1 MNSQPTEIL
10 ETLISSTTRLVRFAA
25 QASGRNMSSATA
37 RTLSILSTDGPLR
50 TGDLARASRISQ
62 PGMTKLL
69 RNMQG
74 DELVSRIAEVDDARA
89 WLIAITPKGR
99 AALDEW
105 REVLAIEMRP
115 LFGDLD
121 ETDWQTLESAA
132 VLLEERSRR
141 QAVFA

>member
-1 MNSQPTEIL
+1 MTSQPTEIL
-10 ETLISSTTRLVRFAA
+10 ESLISSTTRLVRFAA

-37 RTLSILSTDGPLR
+37 RTLSILSTEGPLR

-69 RNMQG
+69 RTMQG

-89 WLIAITPKGR
+89 WLIQITPKGR
-99 AALDEW
+99 AALVEW
-105 REVLAIEMRP
+105 RTVLATEMSP

-121 ETDWQTLESAA
+121 EADWQILESAA
-132 VLLEERSRR
+132 TLLEERSRR
-141 QAVFA
+141 EVMFA

>member
-10 ETLISSTTRLVRFAA
+10 ESLISSTTRLVRFAA

-69 RNMQG
+69 RNMLG

-89 WLIAITPKGR
+89 WLIVITPKGR
-99 AALDEW
+99 VALDEW
-105 REVLAIEMRP
+105 RAVLATEMRP

-132 VLLEERSRR
+132 VLMEERSRR
-141 QAVFA
+141 EVMFA

>member
-1 MNSQPTEIL
+1 MSSQPTDIL
-10 ETLISSTTRLVRFAA
+10 ESLISSTTRLVRYAA

-37 RTLSILSTDGPLR
+37 RTLSILSAEGPLR

-69 RNMQG
+69 RTMQG

-89 WLIAITPKGR
+89 WLIQITPKGR
-99 AALDEW
+99 AALVEW
-105 REVLAIEMRP
+105 RSVLATEMSP

-121 ETDWQTLESAA
+121 ETDWQTLEAA
-132 VLLEERSRR
+132 ATLLEERSRR
-141 QAVFA
+141 EVVFA

>member
-1 MNSQPTEIL
+1 MTSQPTEIL
-10 ETLISSTTRLVRFAA
+10 ESLISSTTRLVRFAA

-37 RTLSILSTDGPLR
+37 RTLSILSSEGPLR

-69 RNMQG
+69 RTMQG

-89 WLIAITPKGR
+89 WLIQITPKGR
-99 AALDEW
+99 AALVEW
-105 REVLAIEMRP
+105 RTVLATEMSP

-121 ETDWQTLESAA
+121 DADWEILESAA
-132 VLLEERSRR
+132 TLLEERSRR
-141 QAVFA
+141 EVMFA

>member
-1 MNSQPTEIL
+1 MSSQPTDIL
-10 ETLISSTTRLVRFAA
+10 ESLISSTTRLVRYAA

-37 RTLSILSTDGPLR
+37 RTLSILSAEGPLR

-69 RNMQG
+69 RTMQG

-89 WLIAITPKGR
+89 WLIQITPRGR
-99 AALDEW
+99 AALVEW
-105 REVLAIEMRP
+105 RSVLATEMSP

-121 ETDWQTLESAA
+121 ETDWQTLEAA
-132 VLLEERSRR
+132 ATLLEERSRR
-141 QAVFA
+141 EVVFA